1 MMVDLENYSA
11 LDGADQATAQRCL
24 AQVLDSAAEEVG
36 MKRAAWQRQVSGDGE
51 LALLPPEED
60 ESIAVGAF
68 PIALDRALRE
78 IHRRDGLL
86 LRVRLAVNYGMVE
99 PAALGHAGLGAI
111 DVARIV
117 DAPSVKRALAAVPAA
132 HVILAVA
139 AGLFRDVVRQGRSAA
154 RSDQFR
160 EVRVDRIEGTA
171 FISIPGVDPAR
182 IPVVEE
188 DLTAVPVHQDA
199 SVAGGT
205 IVQAGRDVTRSAV
218 GAGSS
223 VTNTDFQGPVRTGHL
238 HIGPRHGR

>member
-1 MMVDLENYSA
+1 M
-11 LDGADQATAQRCL
+11 
-24 AQVLDSAAEEVG
+24 
-36 MKRAAWQRQVSGDGE
+36 
-51 LALLPPEED
+51 LPPHED
-60 ESIAVGAF
+60 ESVAIGAF
-68 PIALDRALRE
+68 PVALDRALGE

-86 LRVRLAVNYGMVE
+86 LRVRLAINYGMVE
-99 PAALGHAGLGAI
+99 PAALGHAGLGAV

-117 DAPSVKRALAAVPAA
+117 DAPSVKKALAAAPEARI
-132 HVILAVA
+132 ILAVA

-154 RSDQFR
+154 RPDQFR

-171 FISIPGVDPAR
+171 FISMPGVDPAR

-188 DLTAVPVHQDA
+188 DVTAVPVHQDA

-205 IVQAGRDVTRSAV
+205 SVQAGRDVTRSAV

-223 VTNTDFQGPVRTGHL
+223 VTNTDFHTPVHTGQL